1 MRITPQ
7 STALP
12 ASLERLPAANTTA
25 NATLKHPIH
34 PSLIVDLLQFFRAG
48 LSHPELAVR
57 RQFQK
62 SAMLSRRAIAESGD
76 DSMVTAAL
84 LFQTCHMLSQRE
96 FTSKPWDSDSI
107 IESGTLDWLME
118 HFGESVAETIRLQPH
133 ARRYLASVN
142 SRYCE
147 QLDSQQRQQMSV
159 DGGEMSRCAAV
170 AFAKGRFFSQAMQL
184 ARWIHQTLDQNQYT
198 PDIDEVILT
207 ASRVRNTIQ
216 KSQRIPAIC
225 LQSTPPTL
233 ELPVE

>member
-1 MRITPQ
+1 MRIAPQ

-12 ASLERLPAANTTA
+12 ASQERLPVANSTV
-25 NATLKHPIH
+25 NATLKHAMH

-62 SAMLSRRAIAESGD
+62 SAMLSRCAIVESGD

-96 FTSKPWDSDSI
+96 FSSKPWDSDSI
-107 IESGTLDWLME
+107 IESGTLDWLVE
-118 HFGESVAETIRLQPH
+118 YFGESVAETIRLQPH

-142 SRYCE
+142 SRYSQ
-147 QLDSQQRQQMSV
+147 QLDDQQRQQMSV

-170 AFAKGRFFSQAMQL
+170 AFANGRFFSQAMQL

-207 ASRVRNTIQ
+207 ASRVRNTLQ
-216 KSQRIPAIC
+216 KSHRIPAMS
-225 LQSTPPTL
+225 LPPQRSTL
-233 ELPVE
+233 ELHLE